1 MKIQIEHYDKKISV
15 ELPDDSTIVEL
26 NDMWNRLL
34 HQMTFSKKQ
43 IEEDIIEQAEEII
56 ANRNKD

>member
-1 MKIQIEHYDKKISV
+1 MKIQIEHYDTKISV
-15 ELPDDSTIVEL
+15 ELPDDSKINEL
-26 NDMWNRLL
+26 NDVWNRLL
-34 HQMTFSKKQ
+34 YQMTFTQKQ